1 MAKELP
7 YFKFEP
13 SEWDNGN
20 IQLVSHEIQGVFIN
34 LCSMYWQRLG
44 NLNYKLAVQK
54 VCGGN
59 ASALDSLYE
68 EKIIDIRNELIY
80 IDFLDE
86 QLSQFENTRN
96 QNRKNALKR
105 WEKKKNDAS
114 AMRAQ
119 CERNAIREEKRREEK
134 KTIND
139 NKFNFKKSLLDL
151 GINEQI
157 VSDWL
162 KVRSK
167 KNAANTKTAFDGI
180 LREINKTRL
189 SANEC
194 IKIAVERNW
203 QGFKSEWVSSGNN
216 NTKSI
221 NSIWDQKV

>member
-86 QLSQFENTRN
+86 QLSEFENTRN